1 MVNQNSELDGIKRQL
16 QRLEI
21 QSLES
26 KYPGISS
33 HADEIMALHK
43 KANGALTIAEIYQAK
58 FSKLTDKDI
67 KTKTEQEMIYRQQQ
81 ASKKKIADGKGSEK
95 PKVNVKLSPSEE
107 RAYQL
112 LIKNKNFKG
121 TSREEFKKSMLDD
134 SVE

>member
-1 MVNQNSELDGIKRQL
+1 V
-16 QRLEI
+16 
-21 QSLES
+21 
-26 KYPGISS
+26 
-33 HADEIMALHK
+33 
-43 KANGALTIAEIYQAK
+43 
-58 FSKLTDKDI
+58 
-67 KTKTEQEMIYRQQQ
+67 
-81 ASKKKIADGKGSEK
+81 SKKKIADGKGSEK